1 MKNQKFYTV
10 LKAALLVLGLASL
23 LPMFLS
29 DINNVDLMLYCAYAY
44 IGLALVILV
53 VMTAANMGKNPGGS
67 KIGTWV
73 AVAVAIAAV
82 IVHFTVSSA
91 DPVALADGS
100 IVDDK
105 MTLTLTDTML
115 FTAYVTF
122 VGVVV
127 AMIYGVIRNAFK

>member
-10 LKAALLVLGLASL
+10 LKAALLILGLASL
-23 LPMFLS
+23 LPMFVS

-53 VMTAANMGKNPGGS
+53 VLMAANMGKNPGGS

-73 AVAVAIAAV
+73 AVATAVVAV
-82 IVHFTVSSA
+82 IVHFTVSA
-91 DPVALADGS
+91 AEPVALADGS

-115 FTAYVTF
+115 YTAYATF
-122 VGVVV
+122 AGVVV

>member
-53 VMTAANMGKNPGGS
+53 VLMAANMGKNPGGS

-73 AVAVAIAAV
+73 AVATAVVAV
-82 IVHFTVSSA
+82 IVHFTVSAA

-115 FTAYVTF
+115 YTAYATF
-122 VGVVV
+122 AGVVV

>member
-23 LPMFLS
+23 LPMFLT

-53 VMTAANMGKNPGGS
+53 VLMAANMGKNPGGS

-73 AVAVAIAAV
+73 AVATAVVAV
-82 IVHFTVSSA
+82 IVHFTVSAA

-115 FTAYVTF
+115 YTAYATF
-122 VGVVV
+122 AGVVV

>member
-23 LPMFLS
+23 LPMFLT
-29 DINNVDLMLYCAYAY
+29 DINNVDLMLYCAYAF
-44 IGLALVILV
+44 IGLALVIMVALTV
-53 VMTAANMGKNPGGS
+53 ANMGKNPGGS
-67 KIGTWV
+67 KVGTWV
-73 AVAVAIAAV
+73 AVATAVAAV
-82 IVHFTVSSA
+82 IVHFTVSAA

-115 FTAYVTF
+115 YTAYATF
-122 VGVVV
+122 AGVVV
-127 AMIYGVIRNAFK
+127 AMVYGVIRNAFK

>member
-23 LPMFLS
+23 LPMFVS
-29 DINNVDLMLYCAYAY
+29 DINNVDLMLYCAYAF
-44 IGLALVILV
+44 IGLALVIMV
-53 VMTAANMGKNPGGS
+53 VLTVANMGKNPGGS

-73 AVAVAIAAV
+73 AVATAVAAV
-82 IVHFTVSSA
+82 IVHFTVSAA
-91 DPVALADGS
+91 DPVALSDGS

-115 FTAYVTF
+115 YTAYATF
-122 VGVVV
+122 AGVVV
-127 AMIYGVIRNAFK
+127 AMVYGVIRNAFK

>member
-23 LPMFLS
+23 LPMFVS
-29 DINNVDLMLYCAYAY
+29 DINNVDLMLYCAYAF
-44 IGLALVILV
+44 IGLALVIMV
-53 VMTAANMGKNPGGS
+53 VLTVANMGKNPGGS

-73 AVAVAIAAV
+73 AVATAVAAV
-82 IVHFTVSSA
+82 IVHFTVSAA

-115 FTAYVTF
+115 YTAYATF
-122 VGVVV
+122 AGVVV
-127 AMIYGVIRNAFK
+127 AMVYGVIRNAFK

>member
-53 VMTAANMGKNPGGS
+53 VLMAANMGKNPGGS

-73 AVAVAIAAV
+73 AIATAVVAV
-82 IVHFTVSSA
+82 IVHFTVSAA

-115 FTAYVTF
+115 YTAYATF
-122 VGVVV
+122 AGVVV

>member
-23 LPMFLS
+23 LPMFLT
-29 DINNVDLMLYCAYAY
+29 DINNVDLMLYCAYAF
-44 IGLALVILV
+44 IGLALVIMV
-53 VMTAANMGKNPGGS
+53 VLTVANMGKNPGGS

-73 AVAVAIAAV
+73 AVATAVAAV
-82 IVHFTVSSA
+82 IVHFTVSAA

-115 FTAYVTF
+115 YTAYATF
-122 VGVVV
+122 AGVVV
-127 AMIYGVIRNAFK
+127 AMVYGVIRNAFK